1 MEPRFRRAL
10 LCLQL
15 PANKS
20 SNSFTADIR
29 ACCLKSKH
37 GHADPMTTLSL
48 GRDGVAHGALVHG
61 QVSRPTMPVNAISQ
75 RLTDEQ
81 NNSVT

>member
-1 MEPRFRRAL
+1 MEPRLRRAL
-10 LCLQL
+10 LCLRL
-15 PANKS
+15 PASKS
-20 SNSFTADIR
+20 TNSFTADIR

-61 QVSRPTMPVNAISQ
+61 QVSRPTTLLCVNACERFQSKAY
-75 RLTDEQ
+75 R
-81 NNSVT
+81 